1 MKEKLMG
8 ALGGAGLVLWYLLAL
23 AFVII
28 PIWATGFPFWV
39 RILIFAVIMLTDWIC
54 SLVCIAVYAYGSF
67 VVLSHPFSAFTVVFF
82 VDLLLYLIFMF
93 IPAVLKII
101 SIFKKSHDSKR

>member
-1 MKEKLMG
+1 MG

-28 PIWATGFPFWV
+28 PIWATGLPYWA
-39 RILIFAVIMLTDWIC
+39 RILIFAVIMLTDWIGA
-54 SLVCIAVYAYGSF
+54 LVCVAVYAYSSF
-67 VVLSHPFSAFTVVFF
+67 VVLSHPFGIFTVVFF

-93 IPAVLKII
+93 IPTVLKII
-101 SIFKKSHDSKR
+101 SIYKESHSK